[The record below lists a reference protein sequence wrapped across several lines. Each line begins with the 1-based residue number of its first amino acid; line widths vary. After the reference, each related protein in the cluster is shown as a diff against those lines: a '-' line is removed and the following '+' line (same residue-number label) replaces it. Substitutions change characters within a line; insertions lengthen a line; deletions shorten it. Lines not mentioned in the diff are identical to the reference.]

1 MKKKK
6 KQTNQTTMDKFLKRV
21 TPPQKEPWT
30 GPLGHIAEE
39 DIFIIGDD
47 SSMQV
52 IVPEDPPVGQDVKVV
67 ESDIDNP
74 DPV

>member
-1 MKKKK
+1 V
-6 KQTNQTTMDKFLKRV
+6 TNQTTMDKLLKRV
-21 TPPQKEPWT
+21 TPPQKEPQA
-30 GPLGHIAEE
+30 GPLGHIPEE
-39 DIFIIGDD
+39 GIVIIGDG

-67 ESDIDNP
+67 DSDIDNP